1 MKSLARARRNRAARR
16 AARSEGT
23 AVRARP
29 LVRAWRRGGVVV
41 RPLPLFFRF
50 FVSSWMFLLP
60 DFAMAQTGR
69 AKPPD
74 DAQRYDACMTMTR
87 RDAMAAFEQALNWQD
102 QGGGA
107 PAKHCAAAALV
118 SMKQFKEGATRLEV
132 LAQEIKQPEMEPVRI
147 GVLAQAG
154 QAWLLAGDTGRAYA
168 AQSAALQLA
177 PQDPE
182 IWTDRG
188 QTLAT
193 AKNYKEAIEDFDK
206 AIAIDPERA
215 DAYMFRASAR
225 RYMED
230 FARARQD
237 IDKALKLAP
246 TDPDALVERG
256 TIKRLT
262 NDDAGAR
269 EDWMQVIRRFPD
281 SAASA
286 AAQANLEKLDVKQ

>member
-1 MKSLARARRNRAARR
+1 MSESARPAA
-16 AARSEGT
+16 AS
-23 AVRARP
+23 RP
-29 LVRAWRRGGVVV
+29 LVPAWQRDGVVV

-69 AKPPD
+69 TRPPD
-74 DAQRYDACMTMTR
+74 DAQRYDACMTLTR

-118 SMKQFKEGATRLEV
+118 SMKQFKEGAARLEA

-154 QAWLLAGDTGRAYA
+154 QAWLLAGDTGRAFA

-182 IWTDRG
+182 IWIDRG

-230 FARARQD
+230 LARARQD

-246 TDPDALVERG
+246 TDPDAMVERG
-256 TIKRLT
+256 IIKRLT

-286 AAQANLEKLDVKQ
+286 AAQTNLEKLDVKQ

>member
-1 MKSLARARRNRAARR
+1 
-16 AARSEGT
+16 
-23 AVRARP
+23 
-29 LVRAWRRGGVVV
+29 
-41 RPLPLFFRF
+41 
-50 FVSSWMFLLP
+50 MFLLP
-60 DFAMAQTGR
+60 DLALAQANKTR
-69 AKPPD
+69 PPD
-74 DAQRYDACMTMTR
+74 EAQRYDACMTMTR

-118 SMKQFKEGATRLEV
+118 SMKQYKEGATRLEA
-132 LAQEIKQPEMEPVRI
+132 LAQEIKQPEMETVRV

-168 AQSAALQLA
+168 TQSAALQLA

-193 AKNYKEAIEDFDK
+193 AKNYKEAIDDFDK

-225 RYMED
+225 RYMENL
-230 FARARQD
+230 AGARQD
-237 IDKALKLAP
+237 IDQALKLVP
-246 TDPDALVERG
+246 TDPDAMVERG
-256 TIKRLT
+256 IIKRLT

-281 SAASA
+281 SLASA